1 MLKKIYNVL
10 ADIQTK
16 RAAYWQL
23 RCLSDKQLK
32 DIGLYRGD
40 IYDIVY
46 GQDQR
51 IENG

>member
-1 MLKKIYNVL
+1 MLKKLYNL
-10 ADIQTK
+10 IAEIQTK

-23 RCLSDKQLK
+23 RSLSDKQLK

-46 GQDQR
+46 GED
-51 IENG
+51 

>member
-1 MLKKIYNVL
+1 MLKKLYNL
-10 ADIQTK
+10 IAEIQTK

-23 RCLSDKQLK
+23 RALSDKQLK

-46 GQDQR
+46 GED
-51 IENG
+51 